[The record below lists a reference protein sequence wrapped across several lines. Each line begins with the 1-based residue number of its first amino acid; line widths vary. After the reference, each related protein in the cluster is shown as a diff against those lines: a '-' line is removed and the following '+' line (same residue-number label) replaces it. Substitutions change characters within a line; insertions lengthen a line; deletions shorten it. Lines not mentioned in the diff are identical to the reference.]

1 MCLYDVST
9 FYVCLQVR
17 QRVVSRLEVWLQNPK
32 WSRPAQELLVSL
44 CSNLTSHTQFDVD
57 VISQLVKF
65 RIKAKPIVNLYLSC
79 MRSVV
84 RRAAAAADT
93 VDVCGRLYL
102 PQWTTIPFE
111 LSYQIGNILLNM
123 HIVFMLIC
131 SSCFPWRHPL
141 ALCLG
146 TGRR

>member
-1 MCLYDVST
+1 M
-9 FYVCLQVR
+9 R

-79 MRSVV
+79 MRSVA
-84 RRAAAAADT
+84 RRVGFVYNCTIVYLVCSYVVACSFHPFADNA
-93 VDVCGRLYL
+93 
-102 PQWTTIPFE
+102 Q
-111 LSYQIGNILLNM
+111 
-123 HIVFMLIC
+123 HI
-131 SSCFPWRHPL
+131 SDN
-141 ALCLG
+141 
-146 TGRR
+146 

>member
-1 MCLYDVST
+1 MFSLYVAA
-9 FYVCLQVR
+9 VCDAARSLSVGRQVR

-79 MRSVV
+79 MRSVT
-84 RRAAAAADT
+84 R
-93 VDVCGRLYL
+93 
-102 PQWTTIPFE
+102 
-111 LSYQIGNILLNM
+111 S
-123 HIVFMLIC
+123 
-131 SSCFPWRHPL
+131 L
-141 ALCLG
+141 AMPIAYFASV
-146 TGRR
+146 